1 MKIILDTS
9 AALHVAL
16 QGEHAAKLMPLI
28 EEASEVLSPQFIQV
42 EMGNALWKYI
52 RWQSLPLDQAL
63 QHWENATGLIDQMLD
78 DAALM
83 PQALGLAAKHEHP
96 VYDMLYIA
104 AALQHGARLLT
115 LDKKLKVL
123 AKQIDPRLAIEF
135 EDSKA

>member
-9 AALHVAL
+9 VALHVAL
-16 QGEHAAKLMPLI
+16 QSEHADKLMPLM
-28 EEASEVLSPQFIQV
+28 EAANQVLSPQFVRV

-52 RWQSLPLDQAL
+52 RWQGMPLDQAL
-63 QHWENATGLIDQMLD
+63 QHLEDAQALIDQMLD

-83 PQALGLAAKHEHP
+83 PQALRLAARYQHP

-115 LDKKLKVL
+115 LDRKLKAL
-123 AKQIDPRLAIEF
+123 AAEIDPLMPIEF
-135 EDSKA
+135 LYPE